1 MIKNNEGM
9 EKWEMAEILVFP
21 RVYLVGRIEKQ
32 MDGKVIYLVEEK
44 SENEKCSLYKFT
56 IMSLII

>member
-1 MIKNNEGM
+1 
-9 EKWEMAEILVFP
+9 
-21 RVYLVGRIEKQ
+21 